1 MLKRYLFTFTLLI
14 AMPIFVILVL
24 FFRVFERAL
33 IDQLSYQS
41 LEATQQIAE
50 GLDEEAQRIALMA
63 SALAHNS
70 TLFAELSAYA
80 HSIDSTASYQASRR
94 IAEHL
99 DTVFQYTNQVG
110 GFFFFFTNKDMLYH
124 RNLPLP
130 LDEGAKQADWYQQ
143 ALRESGKTHI
153 LQTFT
158 LHGSAAPAGLFVSC
172 AISPGKEALR
182 QGIEMIVV
190 SFKSRV
196 YSDILLPT
204 QANALNDFLLLNA
217 QREIIL
223 PLNIEERSNLAS
235 LDLNRLDGVTTLQ
248 TRNASYLVI
257 ASPLP
262 YCGMKLIR
270 MLDYASLT
278 SKIRAYSR
286 YARMTLLGLV
296 ALFLLYTVAFFRS
309 MIRPLRKVIHTM
321 NAVGKGD
328 MDARVE
334 TDGMPEL
341 TSLCT
346 AFNQMVEKIR
356 RLTMQIEQKER
367 QRAQAEIDALQFQIN
382 PHFLSNT
389 LNAIRM
395 MATMIRAEN
404 IQKMTAATMAI
415 LNASFRTTGAFAR
428 LDEQIEQLESYIY
441 IMKVRFGDRFEVEFD
456 CDEAARSCFVM
467 KMLIQ
472 PLLEN
477 AILHGIR
484 EIEGPGRIR
493 MTARR
498 ETDRLEIIVADN
510 GVGMSPETIAAVWK
524 PEAHQ
529 HKGFQCI
536 GIRNVHDRIRLYH
549 GDAYGLNIASEP
561 GQGVTVICVLPIMT
575 KLAALKSV

>member
-14 AMPIFVILVL
+14 AIPIFAILVL
-24 FFRVFERAL
+24 FFRFFETTL
-33 IDQLSYQS
+33 IDQLSLQS

-50 GLDEEAQRIALMA
+50 GLDEEAQRIALMT
-63 SALAHNS
+63 SALANNS
-70 TLFAELSAYA
+70 ALFTELAAYSHA
-80 HSIDSTASYQASRR
+80 TDPTASYQASRR
-94 IAEHL
+94 IADHL

-110 GFFFFFTNKDMLYH
+110 GFFFFFTKKERLYH

-130 LDEGAKQADWYQQ
+130 LNEDAKQADWYRQ
-143 ALRESGKTHI
+143 ALREPGKTHI
-153 LQTFT
+153 LQTFA
-158 LHGSAAPAGLFVSC
+158 LHGDTAPAGLFVSC
-172 AISPGKEALR
+172 AIAPGKDALQ
-182 QGIEMIVV
+182 QGIEMIVI

-196 YSDILLPT
+196 YSDILLST
-204 QANALNDFLLLNA
+204 QTRAPNDFLILNA
-217 QREIIL
+217 QHEIIL
-223 PLNIEERSNLAS
+223 PSNQEERSHLTS
-235 LDLNRLDGVTTLQ
+235 LDLTHLDGVTTLHAQ
-248 TRNASYLVI
+248 NASYLVI
-257 ASPLP
+257 ARALP
-262 YCGMKLIR
+262 YSGMKLVRI
-270 MLDYASLT
+270 LDYASLT
-278 SKIRAYSR
+278 SKIRAYAG
-286 YARMTLLGLV
+286 YTRMALLGLV

-309 MIRPLRKVIHTM
+309 MIRPLRKVIRTM

-328 MDARVE
+328 MDARVQ

-395 MATMIRAEN
+395 MATMMRAEN
-404 IQKMTAATMAI
+404 IRKMTAALMTI
-415 LNASFRTTGAFAR
+415 LNASFRAPGAFAR
-428 LDEQIEQLESYIY
+428 LDEQIAQLESYIY
-441 IMKVRFGDRFEVEFD
+441 IMKVRFGDRFDVEFD
-456 CDEAARSCFVM
+456 CDEQARSCFVM

-484 EIEGPGRIR
+484 EIEGQGRIR
-493 MTARR
+493 IAARR
-498 ETDRLEIIVADN
+498 QTDRLEIEVADN
-510 GVGMSPETIAAVWK
+510 GVGISPDTLAALWQ
-524 PEAHQ
+524 PEEHQ

-549 GDAYGLNIASEP
+549 GDSYGLTITSAP
-561 GQGVTVICVLPIMT
+561 GQGATVTCTLPIIT
-575 KLAALKSV
+575 ESAGL

>member
-14 AMPIFVILVL
+14 AIPIFVILVL
-24 FFRVFERAL
+24 FFRMFEHAL
-33 IDQLSYQS
+33 IDQLSHQS

-70 TLFAELSAYA
+70 ILFAELAAYTHSA
-80 HSIDSTASYQASRR
+80 DPTASYQASRR

-110 GFFFFFTNKDMLYH
+110 GFFFFFANKDILYH

-130 LDEGAKQADWYQQ
+130 LNDGVKQADWYQQ
-143 ALRESGKTHI
+143 ALREPGKTHI
-153 LQTFT
+153 LQTFA

-172 AISPGKEALR
+172 AISPGKEALK

-196 YSDILLPT
+196 YSEILLSP
-204 QANALNDFLLLNA
+204 QPNPQNDFLILNA
-217 QREIIL
+217 QQEMIL
-223 PLNIEERSNLAS
+223 PSSLSEQSAFAS
-235 LDLNRLDGVTTLQ
+235 LDLAHLDGAATLQ
-248 TRNASYLVI
+248 TPNASYLVI
-257 ASPLP
+257 ARPLP

-270 MLDYASLT
+270 ILDYASLT

-286 YARMTLLGLV
+286 YARMTLFGLV

-309 MIRPLRKVIHTM
+309 MVRPLRQVIQTM
-321 NAVGKGD
+321 KAVGKGD

-341 TSLCT
+341 TTLCT

-356 RLTMQIEQKER
+356 RLTTQIEQKER

-428 LDEQIEQLESYIY
+428 LDEQITQLESYIY
-441 IMKVRFGDRFEVEFD
+441 IMKVRFGDRFEMEFD
-456 CDEAARSCFVM
+456 CDEEARYCFVM

-477 AILHGIR
+477 SILHGIR
-484 EIEGPGRIR
+484 EIEGQGRIR

-498 ETDRLEIIVADN
+498 QADRLEIAVSDN
-510 GVGMSPETIAAVWK
+510 GVGMSPEAIAAAWT
-524 PEAHQ
+524 PEEHQ

-549 GDAYGLNIASEP
+549 GDAYGLHIVSEP
-561 GQGVTVICVLPIMT
+561 GYGTTVTCVLPIIT
-575 KLAALKSV
+575 KSAELKA